1 MNALETFN
9 RGTVLEQY
17 SYINPDDL
25 DGEYIGFLVTLDKKV
40 YEIIKDTR
48 GNILDSE
55 YLPRLV
61 SDDVDAMYNDDE
73 YSDEEPEINY
83 TMEPGTKLQDWKVR
97 VDMFSPISK

>member
-55 YLPRLV
+55 YEPRLV
-61 SDDVDAMYNDDE
+61 SEDIDKMYEEMESYDSEPTVD
-73 YSDEEPEINY
+73 Y
-83 TMEPGTKLQDWKVR
+83 TMESGTNLQDWKVM
-97 VDMFSPISK
+97 VDIFSPISK